1 LLILLLLLVALFI
14 FAALVGSRGGL
25 SAGGCLPTKAGDR
38 KRLSEK
44 WFKPTPL
51 GPTEIKLQGCALSG
65 RTLIV
70 NPSCVIVV
78 PESEPAPDGVWEKI
92 RAAFKKQTRR
102 LALKATTASVKIKF
116 KRAEDP
122 KDRDPVEA
130 TLEGGKET
138 DFAISRAGA
147 TLFLVCPTGCQVVL
161 PKPSEEP

>member
-1 LLILLLLLVALFI
+1 MLILLLLLVALFV
-14 FAALVGSRGGL
+14 FAALVGARGGL
-25 SAGGCLPTKAGDR
+25 GAGCLPTKEADR

-51 GPTEIKLQGCALSG
+51 GPAEIQVQGCVLSG
-65 RTLIV
+65 RSLTV

-78 PESEPAPDGVWEKI
+78 PESGPAPDGVWEKI
-92 RAAFKKQTRR
+92 RAGFKKQTRR
-102 LALKATTASVKIKF
+102 LALRATTASVKIKF
-116 KRAEDP
+116 KRGEDP